1 MAVIVDFGI
10 VSEMFRG
17 TPPCLPC
24 LLDLPHVA
32 LLGHWHT
39 EARTTTSLQAA
50 VKSVPDLSRNAPWLL
65 GHGRH
70 WLPVISSLF
79 PSCLRVLVFLC
90 WTQSPALV
98 FLFPLLLH
106 SSTARPHQRSP
117 HFSYRVWLRTA
128 SPRTPSR
135 NAPLGTPLS
144 APTVAVH
151 LPGQVWHA
159 ATLLSAARAAVR
171 RCPPLLPRACASS
184 IRLWTAAFPACAEP
198 RLGRCSSPPQ
208 LTTPSRLAAPRP
220 RHAELLHFRCHRA
233 STSA

>member
-1 MAVIVDFGI
+1 M
-10 VSEMFRG
+10 
-17 TPPCLPC
+17 
-24 LLDLPHVA
+24 
-32 LLGHWHT
+32 
-39 EARTTTSLQAA
+39 
-50 VKSVPDLSRNAPWLL
+50 SVPDLSRNAPWLL

-79 PSCLRVLVFLC
+79 SSCLRVLVFLC

-159 ATLLSAARAAVR
+159 ATLLLAPRAAVPR
-171 RCPPLLPRACASS
+171 CSALTGAAKPLGPALPSPWPVARAQLCPSSYRSSSSSPRASPLPARSFSLWPAPVRCP
-184 IRLWTAAFPACAEP
+184 
-198 RLGRCSSPPQ
+198 Q
-208 LTTPSRLAAPRP
+208 HAPWS
-220 RHAELLHFRCHRA
+220 RCHA
-233 STSA
+233 PWVCAGL